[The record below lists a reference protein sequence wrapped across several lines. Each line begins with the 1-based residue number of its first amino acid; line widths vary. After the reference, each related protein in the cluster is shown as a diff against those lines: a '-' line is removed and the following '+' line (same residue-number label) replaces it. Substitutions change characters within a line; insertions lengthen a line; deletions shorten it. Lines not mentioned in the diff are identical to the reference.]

1 MWRFDKMRLCW
12 SHIYLVFF
20 VWSRVY
26 LILTFDLRF
35 RYYMYLLNVNM
46 LISKG
51 NIMRADLWRAES
63 EAMKLNF
70 RERNEEQRW
79 IDSST

>member
-1 MWRFDKMRLCW
+1 MWRFDQMRLCW
-12 SHIYLVFF
+12 YHICFVF

-26 LILTFDLRF
+26 LILTFNLRF
-35 RYYMYLLNVNM
+35 RYDMYLLNVNM

-51 NIMRADLWRAES
+51 NRMRADLWRAES
-63 EAMKLNF
+63 EAKKLNF

-79 IDSST
+79 IDPST